1 MGKDIVVPSI
11 AKDTW
16 DHVNLRNG
24 YTTISAGVSITIS
37 VTGSEAMIVIDLE
50 TARNVRVTGT
60 TLTSKTVDNNDTVSV
75 FVGWSALI
83 KP

>member
-1 MGKDIVVPSI
+1 MGKDVVVPSI
-11 AKDTW
+11 AKDIW

-24 YTTISAGVSITIS
+24 YTAISAGVSITIS

-60 TLTSKTVDNNDTVSV
+60 TSTSKTVDNNDTVSV